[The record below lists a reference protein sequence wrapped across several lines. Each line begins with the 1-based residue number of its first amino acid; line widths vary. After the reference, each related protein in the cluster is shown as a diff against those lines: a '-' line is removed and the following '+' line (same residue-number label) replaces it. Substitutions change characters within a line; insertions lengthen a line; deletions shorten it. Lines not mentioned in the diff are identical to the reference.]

1 MTGEK
6 LKAAREAAGLSRK
19 ALAASLGVTYR
30 TVYGWEVENRVPEDA
45 TWQKLREVFGASPPP
60 LRKIRRKRA

>member
-19 ALAASLGVTYR
+19 ALAASLGVSYSM
-30 TVYGWEVENRVPEDA
+30 VYSWEVGTASPREAVQ
-45 TWQKLREVFGASPPP
+45 QKLREVFGVSPPHYG
-60 LRKIRRKRA
+60 K